1 MQPVLHPF
9 WRVSFP
15 KLSALRPARRAKV
28 LGRFSTRCAVLHCAG
43 LCCAL
48 QALYRSRS
56 APREEAATR
65 RHIERMHG
73 SPTRAAVVAAIAG
86 RESILGSQQQQ
97 QAAVWSGQRDRSR
110 HISAGSSRSSAAF
123 SSPNAKKVCVTC
135 VLWQDV
141 LWLPC
146 RLFSACWI
154 PLVTRE
160 SVELSP
166 ARIQQQTVGA
176 CVTSRSCVP
185 HLCQLSC
192 TLFVAF
198 LQQ

>member
-1 MQPVLHPF
+1 VNPCSLSCIHIKHQC
-9 WRVSFP
+9 P
-15 KLSALRPARRAKV
+15 KVCAAPSGRAKV
-28 LGRFSTRCAVLHCAG
+28 FALPHSLTCSVYCAA
-43 LCCAL
+43 LCSAQ

-73 SPTRAAVVAAIAG
+73 SPTRTAAVAAVAG

-123 SSPNAKKVCVTC
+123 SSPNARKVCVTC

-146 RLFSACWI
+146 RLFLACWK
-154 PLVTRE
+154 PLVTQE

-166 ARIQQQTVGA
+166 ARIQQQTVGV
-176 CVTSRSCVP
+176 CVTSKSCVP
-185 HLCQLSC
+185 HLCQFPAPYL
-192 TLFVAF
+192 
-198 LQQ
+198 